1 LEGHLVSE
9 ALERAED
16 SSLVA
21 LRCVPEEEEVV
32 AAQLLVRRVQAELLE
47 LDPDGRFLPH

>member
-1 LEGHLVSE
+1 VTE
-9 ALERAED
+9 ALELAED

-21 LRCVPEEEEVV
+21 LGCVPEEEVV
-32 AAQLLVRRVQAELLE
+32 AAQLLVRRVQAELSE